1 MRAARTLYLTA
12 LGLWVGGM
20 VTLAFIVAPAIF
32 RGVASRAD
40 AGTIFGSILH
50 TFGMV
55 QMLLALF
62 ALAAVVVLQVGGD
75 FRPRHGF
82 FRLGILLVMLVLVCV
97 SQYVVAPA
105 IEAQRR
111 AIPNFDS
118 VPAGV
123 PARARF
129 DALHKWSVRLA
140 GLTLVLG
147 AGLLVVSAAK
157 LKPPSD
163 GA

>member
-1 MRAARTLYLTA
+1 
-12 LGLWVGGM
+12 M

-32 RGVASRAD
+32 RGVASRGD

-50 TFGMV
+50 SFGLV
-55 QMLLALF
+55 QMVLALLAL
-62 ALAAVVVLQVGGD
+62 AAIVVLQVGGD
-75 FRPRHGF
+75 FRPGHGF
-82 FRLGILLVMLVLVCV
+82 YRLGILILMLLLVCV
-97 SQYVVAPA
+97 SQYSIAPA

-111 AIPNFDS
+111 AIPNFDA

-129 DALHKWSVRLA
+129 DSLHRWSVRLA
-140 GLTLVLG
+140 GLTLILG

-163 GA
+163 GP